1 MNFSWLGDG
10 DDDAAARIV
19 MHVFGH
25 AIGLVHE
32 HRNEEGGIPWDRLA
46 VCDYYK
52 KTFEWSEDEV
62 KKHIFDYYERDLSQ
76 FSSSVKGGSI
86 MRFEVPDS
94 LTTKHPIGEADGDFV
109 NSCYPG
115 MTGSM
120 GIVKMHVDKGVT
132 SKTTEVEFPHK
143 FMEPPGV
150 AIGLKEINLVSGF
163 PVVKAGV
170 CEVSKENF
178 QLDIHRPKEVSADVT
193 CNWMA
198 IDTDDPDIQF
208 GYASTTNLTIV
219 PSQEQY
225 SEYVGSVNFQ
235 RPFRLPPK
243 VAIFLNDFDLTKGAV
258 PRIAATVSKI
268 TTSGFYLKVE
278 SWKQTQIHSA
288 GVTWIAHSSDRAD
301 ISSGTIDTTEV
312 RSWHLQKRTT
322 GSAGFSGMNCK
333 IPPRVF
339 IGFQKLCTD
348 HNPPLHVRVNV
359 EGIST
364 ISFKWVIEG
373 LEECQ
378 IYTASADYILF
389 A

>member
-25 AIGLVHE
+25 ALGLVHE
-32 HRNEEGGIPWDRLA
+32 HRNEEGGIPWDRPA

-94 LTTKHPIGEADGDFV
+94 MTTKHPIGETDGDFV

-120 GIVKMHVDKGVT
+120 GIVEMHIDKGVA
-132 SKTTEVEFPHK
+132 SKTIEVEFPHK

-163 PVVKAGV
+163 PVVKVGV

-178 QLDIHRPKEVSADVT
+178 QLDIHRPKEVAADVA

-208 GYASTTNLTIV
+208 GYSSTTNLTKILNL
-219 PSQEQY
+219 EQS
-225 SEYVGSVNFQ
+225 SEYYDSVNFQ
-235 RPFRLPPK
+235 RPFKSPPK
-243 VAIFLNDFDLTKGAV
+243 VVIFLNDFDLTRGV
-258 PRIAATVSKI
+258 IPRIAASVSTI
-268 TTSGFYLKVE
+268 TTSGFYLTVK

-288 GVTWIAHSSDRAD
+288 GVTWIAHSGDRAD
-301 ISSGTIDTTEV
+301 ISSGTISTHDV
-312 RSWHLQKRTT
+312 RSLESQLRTS

-333 IPPRVF
+333 TPPRVF
-339 IGFQKLCTD
+339 MGFRKLNTYSS
-348 HNPPLHVRVNV
+348 PPLHVRVGV

-364 ISFKWVIEG
+364 TSFKWVIEG
-373 LEECQ
+373 LDKCEVF
-378 IYTASADYILF
+378 TASADYILF